1 MADQLGSAVVL
12 SSPVRSIDQ
21 SGPRVSVV
29 SDRLTASASQVIVAI
44 PPTLAGRIRYNPL
57 LPQQRDQLTQR
68 LPQGT
73 LIKADAIYDKPFWRD
88 QGLTGQTVSDN
99 GPAKTTFDASPS
111 DSSVGVLLGF
121 VGGHEARVWSQRTPD
136 ARRQAVLQNF
146 ANYFG
151 PDALKPKDYVEQHWS
166 AEEWSR
172 GCPVALLSPGT
183 LLDFG
188 ASLRAPIGAIK
199 WAGTETSTY
208 WNGYLDG
215 AVRSGE
221 RAAQEALGAL

>member
-1 MADQLGSAVVL
+1 MADALGRAVVL

-21 SGPRVSVV
+21 SGSRVTVT
-29 SDRLTASASQVIVAI
+29 SDKVTASARQVIVAI
-44 PPTLAGRIRYNPL
+44 PPTLAGRIDYSPL

-73 LIKADAIYDKPFWRD
+73 LIKCDAIYDKAFWRD
-88 QGLTGQTVSDN
+88 QGLTGQTVSDE
-99 GPAKTTFDASPS
+99 GPAKTTFDASPE
-111 DSSVGVLLGF
+111 DGTPGVLLGF
-121 VGGHEARVWSQRTPD
+121 VGGHEARLWSQRPVD
-136 ARRQAVLQNF
+136 QRRQAVLQNF

-151 PDALKPKDYVEQHWS
+151 PDALKPVDYVEQHWS

-172 GCPVALLSPGT
+172 GCPVACLSPGA

-188 ASLRAPIGAIK
+188 PALRAPVGAIK
-199 WAGTETSTY
+199 WAGTETSVY

-221 RAAQEALGAL
+221 RAAQEVLSAL